1 MHIEYPTDLT
11 APGALDRLI
20 AAHRSV
26 FGDLRMEAEGDEP
39 GGADGQQQ
47 DDPPSGQSAV
57 ADVTLEDVVADLG
70 LTPDQLKGRLE
81 ASKKW
86 EQRAKANVP
95 HEDYAAVKAE
105 LDAIKQ
111 ANESDAD
118 KAVREAREQAATDT
132 RAAMQQETVQAMARM
147 ALRTKGVKD
156 EDITAFVTETNLSVF
171 VNDDGQVDDER
182 LMARVDRYAGT
193 AGGQKWPAT
202 GQGRR
207 GGAVKESGSDL
218 YDRYYGTKK

>member
-11 APGALDRLI
+11 APGAVDRLI

-26 FGDLRMEAEGDEP
+26 FGDLRMEADGDEP
-39 GGADGQQQ
+39 GGAGGQQQ
-47 DDPPSGQSAV
+47 DDPPSGQSAT
-57 ADVTLEDVVADLG
+57 AEVTLEDVVADLG

-156 EDITAFVTETNLSVF
+156 EDITAFVTETNLSAF
-171 VNDDGQVDDER
+171 VSDDGQVDDER

-202 GQGRR
+202 GQDRR
-207 GGAVKESGSDL
+207 GGTVKESGSDL
-218 YDRYYGTKK
+218 YDRFYGSKK

>member
-11 APGALDRLI
+11 APGAVDRLI

-26 FGDLRMEAEGDEP
+26 FGDLRMEADGDEP

-47 DDPPSGQSAV
+47 DDLPSGQSATSE
-57 ADVTLEDVVADLG
+57 VTLEDVVADLG

>member
-11 APGALDRLI
+11 APGAVDRLI

-26 FGDLRMEAEGDEP
+26 FGDLRMEADGDEP
-39 GGADGQQQ
+39 GGADVQQQ
-47 DDPPSGQSAV
+47 DDLPSGQSAT

-95 HEDYAAVKAE
+95 HEDFAAVKAE
-105 LDAIKQ
+105 LDALKQ

-156 EDITAFVTETNLSVF
+156 EDIAAFVTETNLSAF
-171 VNDDGQVDDER
+171 VSDDGQVDDER

-202 GQGRR
+202 GQDRR
-207 GGAVKESGSDL
+207 GGTVKESGSDL
-218 YDRYYGTKK
+218 YDRFYGSKK

>member
-11 APGALDRLI
+11 APGAVDRLI

-26 FGDLRMEAEGDEP
+26 FGDLRMEADGDEP
-39 GGADGQQQ
+39 GGAGGQQQ
-47 DDPPSGQSAV
+47 DDPPSGQSAT
-57 ADVTLEDVVADLG
+57 AEVTLEDVVADLG

-147 ALRTKGVKD
+147 ALRTKGAKD
-156 EDITAFVTETNLSVF
+156 EDITAFVTETNLSAF
-171 VNDDGQVDDER
+171 VSDDGQVDDER

-202 GQGRR
+202 GQDRR
-207 GGAVKESGSDL
+207 GGTVKESGSDL
-218 YDRYYGTKK
+218 YDRFYGSKK

>member
-1 MHIEYPTDLT
+1 MHIEYPTDLS
-11 APGALDRLI
+11 APGAIDRLI

-26 FGDLRMEAEGDEP
+26 FGDLRMEADGDEP
-39 GGADGQQQ
+39 DGADGQQQ
-47 DDPPSGQSAV
+47 QQHDPP
-57 ADVTLEDVVADLG
+57 ADPAGTSTATLEDVVTDLG

-95 HEDYAAVKAE
+95 HEDFAAVKAE

-132 RAAMQQETVQAMARM
+132 RAAMQQETV
-147 ALRTKGVKD
+147 
-156 EDITAFVTETNLSVF
+156 
-171 VNDDGQVDDER
+171 
-182 LMARVDRYAGT
+182 
-193 AGGQKWPAT
+193 
-202 GQGRR
+202 
-207 GGAVKESGSDL
+207 
-218 YDRYYGTKK
+218 

>member
-202 GQGRR
+202 GQDRR
-207 GGAVKESGSDL
+207 GGTVKESGSDL
-218 YDRYYGTKK
+218 YDRFYGSKK